1 MTTSAKK
8 RLFGETTLGE
18 KRARVVPNWAV
29 QLEEQGYA
37 IVPGV
42 LTDAECQSA
51 ADKIFSYLK
60 NAGVDV
66 TTPDIAKDY
75 PNTHGIIQH
84 LEVGHA
90 AGVWEVRSNPK
101 VQHVFEQIYGTN
113 DLVAS
118 FDGLCL
124 MQPWHRFG
132 AKPWSHMDQAPKATA
147 RQCIQGYVNLTD
159 ASDENTGSLYVIPR
173 SHKKFAAFF
182 DKFPEMRVVV
192 NKKGEKKARGDWCK
206 LENEE
211 QRAFFGA
218 DAIRVHGPRG
228 SMVLWDSRT
237 VHQSIPPVNRATAK
251 QRLVVYTCFQP
262 RSLLS
267 KLSLKK
273 KQKAFD
279 EFRMTTHWP
288 ASKFKLFAKKPRTY
302 GQEVTAFA
310 IVRDRV
316 ETQRVLELAGKLP
329 MSSQSLR
336 TSEPFL
342 EFVY

>member
-8 RLFGETTLGE
+8 RLFGETALGE

-29 QLEEQGYA
+29 QLEEKGYA
-37 IVPGV
+37 VVPGV

-60 NAGVDV
+60 SAGVDV

-113 DLVAS
+113 DLVSS

-132 AKPWSHMDQAPKATA
+132 AKPWSHMDQSSKVTS

-159 ASDENTGSLYVIPR
+159 ASDENTGSLYVIPG

-182 DKFPEMRVVV
+182 EKFPEMR
-192 NKKGEKKARGDWCK
+192 EKSKGDWCK

-211 QRAFFGA
+211 QRAFFGE

-237 VHQSIPPVNRATAK
+237 VHQSIPPVNRETAK

-262 RSLLS
+262 RRLLS
-267 KLSLKK
+267 ERNLKK

-279 EFRMTTHWP
+279 EFRNTTHWA
-288 ASKFKLFAKKPRTY
+288 ASKFKLFGKKPRTY
-302 GQEVTAFA
+302 GKEVREFA

-329 MSSQSLR
+329 MTSQPLR